1 MLHRAQILRYLRLRY
16 LGWAALALAFA
27 ASVFTL
33 YLDTRVRS
41 EFEGRAFGLPARIS
55 ARPLGLHVGLRIAQP
70 DVEQELRDL
79 GYPDVAR
86 EGESGWF
93 ARSGNELEIALRPF
107 VFWDGP
113 QPAKRLRVAFDGG
126 AVTALRDAGGA
137 ELPLVRLEPLPIGG
151 IYPANNEDRVLVRL
165 AEVPQHFVQ
174 ALIATEDRQFYSH
187 KGFDPRALVRAAL
200 SLASDKVQ
208 GGSTLTQQLVKNFFL
223 TPERTLQRKLTE
235 LIMAVLLE
243 LHYDK
248 TEILETYLNEIYF
261 GQDRDRA
268 IHGVG
273 LAAQFYFG
281 KEVQHLTLAESAL
294 LVGLVKGPAY
304 YDPYRHPQRALE
316 RRNLVLRETREHGS
330 ITLEQYAAARA
341 TELGVTR
348 KPAMGTSPYPAF
360 LRLVHR
366 QMRRDYDEADL
377 RSEGLRI
384 FTTLDPRVQRA
395 AESALIRRLAQF
407 DKEHRFGE
415 PGLEGAVV
423 VTDPQSGEVQA
434 LVGGRDV
441 RYQGYNRAIDAARPV
456 GSLLKP
462 AIYLTA
468 LSEPSRYTLLTPI
481 DDGPFVWKSRGA
493 PDWEPAN
500 YDRKFHG
507 AVPLRVALA
516 QSYNV
521 ATARL
526 GTELGVE
533 RVLANVRRLGVARE
547 GQPFASAL
555 LGATDLSPLEV
566 AQMYQTIASGGWRAP
581 LRSIREVTTQEGR
594 PLQRYPLAV
603 EQAFA
608 PEPMYLLTAA
618 MQDVVREG
626 TAQGLKN
633 CLPPELAVAGKT
645 GTTDEQRDAWFA
657 GFTGDRLG
665 VVWIGYDDNRA
676 ARLTGAGAA
685 VPGPAP
691 TPAPEPDLP
700 PVQIPEAV
708 PAPVPGPAP
717 APAARTENVAI
728 AGLMDTARADA
739 AAGRLANAAATLE
752 RALRIEPRNPR
763 LWHELARVRLKQ
775 GQYAQAESVAARSNS
790 GAGSDNALRAEN
802 WRLIAEARTARGDA
816 EGARTALDAAERIGR

>member
-1 MLHRAQILRYLRLRY
+1 MLSRAQILRYLRLRY
-16 LGWAALALAFA
+16 FGWASLALAFA

-33 YLDTRVRS
+33 YLDSRVRS
-41 EFEGRAFGLPARIS
+41 EFEGRRFALPARIY
-55 ARPLGLHVGLRIAQP
+55 ARPLELHVGLRIPQP

-208 GGSTLTQQLVKNFFL
+208 GGSTLTPQLVKNFFL

-268 IHGVG
+268 IHGIG

-281 KEVQHLTLAESAL
+281 KEVQHLTLAEAAL
-294 LVGLVKGPAY
+294 LVGMVKGPAY

-316 RRNLVLRETREHGS
+316 RRNLVLRETREQGS
-330 ITLEQYAAARA
+330 ITMEQYAAARA

-348 KPAMGTSPYPAF
+348 KPAMGTSPYPSF
-360 LRLVHR
+360 LQLVHR

-395 AESALIRRLAQF
+395 AESALTRRLAQY

-415 PGLEGAVV
+415 AGLEGAVV

-441 RYQGYNRAIDAARPV
+441 RYRGRERGLSPSPPALGGARALGPWGGAQMSLPLAGGGGRP
-456 GSLLKP
+456 
-462 AIYLTA
+462 
-468 LSEPSRYTLLTPI
+468 
-481 DDGPFVWKSRGA
+481 
-493 PDWEPAN
+493 
-500 YDRKFHG
+500 
-507 AVPLRVALA
+507 PLRA
-516 QSYNV
+516 
-521 ATARL
+521 
-526 GTELGVE
+526 
-533 RVLANVRRLGVARE
+533 
-547 GQPFASAL
+547 
-555 LGATDLSPLEV
+555 
-566 AQMYQTIASGGWRAP
+566 
-581 LRSIREVTTQEGR
+581 IREVPPQEGR
-594 PLQRYPLAV
+594 PLQPYPLAV

-633 CLPPELAVAGKT
+633 FLPPELAVAGKT

-685 VPGPAP
+685 VPVWGEMMAAL
-691 TPAPEPDLP
+691 APEP
-700 PVQIPEAV
+700 
-708 PAPVPGPAP
+708 
-717 APAARTENVAI
+717 
-728 AGLMDTARADA
+728 
-739 AAGRLANAAATLE
+739 LALAKPD
-752 RALRIEPRNPR
+752 RIELVWIDPQTGLR
-763 LWHELARVRLKQ
+763 
-775 GQYAQAESVAARSNS
+775 
-790 GAGSDNALRAEN
+790 GSMSC
-802 WRLIAEARTARGDA
+802 
-816 EGARTALDAAERIGR
+816 EGARELPFVQGSAPEDRAPCSGALDAAVEAVDATVERAKSWLDRLFGR